1 MIFWA
6 TAPRQFAGN
15 NRAGIARVPHACT
28 TVVMRF
34 PVLAP
39 AQFFVAVII
48 GDMFTG
54 YTKYGVIDALNRM
67 LLGSLTI
74 HFVVCSITWAV
85 FAFGVIAVLALGFCA
100 VGCLAII
107 GGHGRTVALFAAPFQ
122 QAPLDNSQHG
132 REVVT
137 SHSQHIEHDILYRTG

>member
-85 FAFGVIAVLALGFCA
+85 FAFGVIAGLALGFCA
-100 VGCLAII
+100 VGCLGHW
-107 GGHGRTVALFAAPFQ
+107 GGSWRICGVLGGAFSGSAARQFP
-122 QAPLDNSQHG
+122 AWPGSCH
-132 REVVT
+132 EP
-137 SHSQHIEHDILYRTG
+137 